1 MLSSFA
7 MLTQRQAHKVTGA
20 AETDIVTAQIRH
32 DRVAFDHILVN

>member
-20 AETDIVTAQIRH
+20 AETDIVTAQISS
-32 DRVAFDHILVN
+32 